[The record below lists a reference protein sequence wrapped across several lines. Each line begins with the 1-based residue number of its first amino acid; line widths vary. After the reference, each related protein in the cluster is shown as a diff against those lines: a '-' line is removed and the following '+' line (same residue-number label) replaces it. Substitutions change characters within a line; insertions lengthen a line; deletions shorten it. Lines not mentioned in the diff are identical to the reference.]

1 MLWHA
6 RPECTF
12 CFLGTWHLRNTK
24 SLGTVLLCLS
34 QNWSPFHNKTSCLK
48 GNLLC
53 YFCFLFVPPFLV
65 EVSTDSI
72 PNIPY
77 YQNLFFPLE
86 CSKIPKLLSILC
98 VTQITWQKI
107 IYCCCVLSSL
117 LKMKIRKSLAPSMR
131 CPFEQD
137 PQTFKSHLKFS
148 IIAK

>member
-1 MLWHA
+1 MIYLAMNKVDVLSLSSQDTGTSYKNRHEVCCLHA

-34 QNWSPFHNKTSCLK
+34 QNWSPFHNKTSYLK

-77 YQNLFFPLE
+77 YNIIFFPWNAA
-86 CSKIPKLLSILC
+86 KYINYYLSC
-98 VTQITWQKI
+98 VFP
-107 IYCCCVLSSL
+107 
-117 LKMKIRKSLAPSMR
+117 KSLG
-131 CPFEQD
+131 
-137 PQTFKSHLKFS
+137 KSNLLLLCFVF
-148 IIAK
+148 IA